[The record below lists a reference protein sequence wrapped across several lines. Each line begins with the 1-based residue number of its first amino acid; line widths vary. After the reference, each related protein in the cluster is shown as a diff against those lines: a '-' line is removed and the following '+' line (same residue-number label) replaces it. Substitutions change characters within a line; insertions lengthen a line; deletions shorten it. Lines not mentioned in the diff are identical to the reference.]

1 MSRQLKQV
9 IHSFFF
15 TLYVVVTSFN
25 ILVFYS
31 NKYFLINLLKYSMA
45 GACGRS
51 NRSQSKA
58 MIFSLG
64 VRKLEFLF
72 FF

>member
-1 MSRQLKQV
+1 MHIIRDCLSLCV
-9 IHSFFF
+9 FSPIVSLSSF
-15 TLYVVVTSFN
+15 
-25 ILVFYS
+25 
-31 NKYFLINLLKYSMA
+31 MA

-64 VRKLEFLF
+64 VSSLNISAELTSLRVRHVE
-72 FF
+72 

>member
-1 MSRQLKQV
+1 
-9 IHSFFF
+9 
-15 TLYVVVTSFN
+15 
-25 ILVFYS
+25 
-31 NKYFLINLLKYSMA
+31 MA

-64 VRKLEFLF
+64 VRIKEFPFLSCREKQSHF
-72 FF
+72 SWDIHIL

>member
-1 MSRQLKQV
+1 M
-9 IHSFFF
+9 IYFSFIYLFLS
-15 TLYVVVTSFN
+15 TVAISFYY
-25 ILVFYS
+25 IFY
-31 NKYFLINLLKYSMA
+31 FQSMA

-64 VRKLEFLF
+64 VNIKKVK
-72 FF
+72 